1 MQVYLIPKMLFYPA
15 ISDKNIYNFY
25 ILVITNKTQKD
36 LYLNGDIFNKVSKAE
51 AKTNINQLAE
61 TLIWRNNTARRSAT
75 QNSYGFTSYY
85 PENTIKKRQNILL
98 KSISTTISDNG
109 FKKNIGAEKDA
120 ILGFVLQP
128 DSKVKPA
135 LAMQY
140 SVLDKD
146 LKTDSKLL
154 AQNIDVNLAKD
165 VLEKPDLYTERAFI
179 DGKLSEFKKDF
190 I

>member
-1 MQVYLIPKMLFYPA
+1 
-15 ISDKNIYNFY
+15 
-25 ILVITNKTQKD
+25 
-36 LYLNGDIFNKVSKAE
+36 
-51 AKTNINQLAE
+51 
-61 TLIWRNNTARRSAT
+61 
-75 QNSYGFTSYY
+75 
-85 PENTIKKRQNILL
+85 
-98 KSISTTISDNG
+98 
-109 FKKNIGAEKDA
+109 
-120 ILGFVLQP
+120 
-128 DSKVKPA
+128 
-135 LAMQY
+135 MQY